1 MLMKIVLKSMWARR
15 ASVGLVIVTIALGM
29 SLLIG
34 GWAAEGAL
42 RQSFARSLVGTDL
55 IVGARGSS
63 TNLLLSAVFGWGG
76 PLGLVPWETV
86 HRINQR
92 PDVAWT
98 LPLAFGDTHHDFR
111 VIAADQSLFEK
122 YRFGDN
128 QTLRMAQGF
137 YDSSL
142 HTIAIGSEVA
152 RSLNYRL
159 GQKIVL
165 SHGDSVIH
173 HHDQPFQVT
182 AILDETLTALDR
194 SLIISHESMEATHHD
209 VDEHGVS
216 AVFVK
221 LKNRTAA
228 LRARHDIEKD
238 DQHPLTVILPALTLA
253 DLWQQASTLRLI
265 FQLVSGLVL
274 VVSLSSIVLNL
285 YSAALVRKREM
296 AILRTLGASPW
307 TIVTL
312 FLVEAFFCV
321 SAAMILTL
329 GSLQLGFINL
339 HHEFARFAALFNT
352 NSLTVYVAIA
362 LFSGCVATGAAW
374 QAYRRGLHDAL
385 TLDY

>member
-1 MLMKIVLKSMWARR
+1 MWARR
-15 ASVGLVIVTIALGM
+15 GSVGLVIVTIALGM

-34 GWAAEGAL
+34 GWAAEAAL

-55 IVGARGSS
+55 IVGARGSP

-76 PLGLVPWETV
+76 PLGIVPWETV
-86 HRINQR
+86 QRISQR
-92 PDVAWT
+92 PDVSWT
-98 LPLAFGDTHHDFR
+98 LPLAFGDTHREFR
-111 VIAADQSLFEK
+111 VIAADQSLFDK

-128 QTLRMAQGF
+128 QSLRPAQGS

-142 HTIAIGSEVA
+142 HTVAIGSEVA

-165 SHGDSVIH
+165 SHGDSMVH
-173 HHDQPFQVT
+173 HHDQPFVVT
-182 AILDETLTALDR
+182 AILDQTLTALDR

-209 VDEHGVS
+209 ADEHGVS

-228 LRARHDIEKD
+228 LRTRHEIEND
-238 DQHPLTVILPALTLA
+238 DQFPLTAILPALTLA
-253 DLWQQASTLRLI
+253 DLWLQASSLRLI

-285 YSAALVRKREM
+285 YSAALLRKREM

-307 TIVTL
+307 IIVAL
-312 FLVEAFFCV
+312 FMIEAIFCV
-321 SAAMILTL
+321 SAAMVLTL
-329 GSLQLGFINL
+329 GSLQLGFVNL
-339 HHEFARFAALFNT
+339 HHEFARFAGLFNL
-352 NSLTVYVAIA
+352 NSLTVYAAIA
-362 LFSGCVATGAAW
+362 IFSCCVATGAAW